1 MSAEHSNV
9 LIVGN
14 GERADAVAVAARA
27 VAWLRAH
34 GHHVCAEAGDISSLS
49 LTGVDTLADQVLRLV
64 ISIGGDGTMLR
75 AVGLLDGTSVP
86 VLGVNVGQLGY
97 LAEVEPTHLEASLE
111 KFFSGVAQIEERL
124 VLDVTAHT
132 TAGVRTW
139 RALNEAS
146 LEKLRAGQTVRLRLS
161 IDSAVFTTYQA
172 DGVIVATP
180 TGSTAYAMSARGP
193 VVSPSHQAILIT
205 PLAPHMLF
213 DRSLVLRSDEVV
225 EVEVVGNRAVG
236 LTVDGQEVATLQS
249 GERVSCSTSSRPAL
263 FVRVQPRRFH
273 QTLKSKFGLADR

>member
-1 MSAEHSNV
+1 MNAGPSTV
-9 LIVGN
+9 LIAGH

-27 VAWLRAH
+27 VAWLTAH
-34 GHHVCAEAGDISSLS
+34 GHRVCADDADIASLGLEGAQTYS
-49 LTGVDTLADQVLRLV
+49 DQPLDLA

-75 AVGLLDGTSVP
+75 AVGLIAGSAVP

-97 LAEVEPTHLEASLE
+97 LAEVEPAHLESSLE
-111 KFFSGVAQIEERL
+111 TFFAGAATIEERL
-124 VLDVTAHT
+124 VLEVTAHT
-132 TAGVRTW
+132 SSGSHTW

-161 IDSAVFTTYQA
+161 IDSASFTTYQA
-172 DGVIVATP
+172 DGIIVATP

-193 VVSPSHQAILIT
+193 VISPSHQAILIT

-213 DRSLVLRSDEVV
+213 DRSLVLRSDEIVD
-225 EVEVVGNRAVG
+225 VEVVGNRAVG
-236 LTVDGQEVATLQS
+236 LTVDGQEVATLHA
-249 GERVSCSTSSRPAL
+249 GDRVSCAASSRPAL
-263 FVRVQPRRFH
+263 FVRLQPNRFH

>member
-1 MSAEHSNV
+1 MT
-9 LIVGN
+9 
-14 GERADAVAVAARA
+14 RRVAASFC
-27 VAWLRAH
+27 V
-34 GHHVCAEAGDISSLS
+34 S
-49 LTGVDTLADQVLRLV
+49 
-64 ISIGGDGTMLR
+64 TMLR
-75 AVGLLDGTSVP
+75 AVGILDGASVP

-97 LAEVEPTHLEASLE
+97 LAEVEPAHLEESLE
-111 KFFSGVAQIEERL
+111 TFFGGAAHIEERL

-132 TAGVRTW
+132 ADGVRTW
-139 RALNEAS
+139 RSLNEAS

-225 EVEVVGNRAVG
+225 DVEVVGNRAVG

-249 GERVSCSTSSRPAL
+249 GDRVSCATSSRPAL